1 MNKEVEIVP
10 EDKSNAFVGI
20 KIEEGRVK
28 VHVPKVFRQDENFK
42 RDIRLFLKSIEIAKT
57 QNKANIKKDQTKQIM
72 YGLLILIYGLLMII

>member
-57 QNKANIKKDQTKQIM
+57 
-72 YGLLILIYGLLMII
+72 